1 MAFGA
6 ALKAIHTAAILA
18 ELGQRVK
25 LETYASKGREKV
37 KKPKHAREEIYPDSV
52 AAHYAEFI
60 LKKVE
65 EILYIVHRAEQMSS
79 VLQVQN
85 LPFVIVILIF
95 MQGTY

>member
-37 KKPKHAREEIYPDSV
+37 KKPEAC
-52 AAHYAEFI
+52 
-60 LKKVE
+60 
-65 EILYIVHRAEQMSS
+65 
-79 VLQVQN
+79 
-85 LPFVIVILIF
+85 
-95 MQGTY
+95 